1 MKKMKKLKK
10 PIFLTFICGLICF
23 ISCASK
29 IVSEPS
35 SKLSLGTHF
44 KDLFYLGA
52 AINENTILGLDPK
65 STTIVNSEYNTISP
79 ENSLKWMFIQPSPN
93 KFNFKAADKYVEM
106 GLKNNMYIV
115 GHALVWHNQ
124 LADFMQ
130 NLENSA
136 ETRAHVE
143 NHINTLVSRYKGK
156 IDAWDVVNEAFEE
169 DGSLRASVFYKNM
182 GKNYI
187 EEVFRKTEKVDPD
200 VDLIYNDYN
209 LYKPKKRAAVLEMVK
224 KFKANG
230 TQINGVGVQAHWDLK
245 SPSIEEIEQ
254 IILDVH
260 AAGVYVSFTE
270 LDISVLPNPWEM
282 VGAEVTQNFSQFEG
296 DPKMNP
302 YPNGLP
308 DNIQEKLAK
317 RYQEIFNVFVKHSDK
332 INRVTF
338 WGVMDKHSWLN
349 DWPIKGRTN
358 YPLLF
363 DRNYNPKPAY
373 KSVLEV
379 NTDQQN

>member
-1 MKKMKKLKK
+1 MKNLNK
-10 PIFLTFICGLICF
+10 PIFIIFICGLICL
-23 ISCASK
+23 IGCANK
-29 IVSEPS
+29 LVAEPS
-35 SKLSLGTHF
+35 NKLSLGAHF

-65 STTIVNSEYNTISP
+65 SATIVNSEFNTITP
-79 ENSLKWMFIQPSPN
+79 ENSLKWMFIQPKPN

-115 GHALVWHNQ
+115 GHALVWHAQ

-130 NLENSA
+130 NIDNSA
-136 ETRAHVE
+136 EARKHVD
-143 NHINTLVSRYKGK
+143 NHINRLVSRYKGK

-182 GKNYI
+182 GENYI
-187 EEVFRKTEKVDPD
+187 EEVFRITEKADPD
-200 VDLIYNDYN
+200 ADLIYNDYN
-209 LYKPKKRAAVLEMVK
+209 LYKPEKRAAVLKMVK
-224 KFKANG
+224 NFKSNG
-230 TQINGVGVQAHWDLK
+230 TKINGVGVQAHWDLK
-245 SPSIEEIEQ
+245 SPSLEEIEQ
-254 IILDVH
+254 IILDIH
-260 AAGVYVSFTE
+260 AEGVSVSFTE

-282 VGAEVTQNFSQFEG
+282 VGAEVTQNFSKFEG

-308 DNIQEKLAK
+308 DAVQEKLAK
-317 RYQEIFNVFVKHSDK
+317 RYQDIFNLFVKHSDK

-363 DRNYNPKPAY
+363 DRDYQPKVAY
-373 KSVLEV
+373 ERLLGV
-379 NTDQQN
+379 NTKP

>member
-1 MKKMKKLKK
+1 MKNLNK
-10 PIFLTFICGLICF
+10 PIFIIFICGLICL
-23 ISCASK
+23 IGCANK
-29 IVSEPS
+29 LVSEPS
-35 SKLSLGTHF
+35 NKLSLGAHF

-65 STTIVNSEYNTISP
+65 SATIVNREFNTITP
-79 ENSLKWMFIQPSPN
+79 ENSLKWMFIQPKPN
-93 KFNFKAADKYVEM
+93 KFNFKAADMYVEM

-115 GHALVWHNQ
+115 GHALVWHAQ

-130 NLENSA
+130 NIDNSA
-136 ETRAHVE
+136 EARKHVD
-143 NHINTLVSRYKGK
+143 NHINRLVSRYKGK

-182 GKNYI
+182 GENYI
-187 EEVFRKTEKVDPD
+187 EEVFRITEKADPD
-200 VDLIYNDYN
+200 ADLIYNDYN
-209 LYKPKKRAAVLEMVK
+209 LYKPEKRAAVLKMVK
-224 KFKANG
+224 NFKSNG
-230 TQINGVGVQAHWDLK
+230 TKINGVGVQAHWDLK
-245 SPSIEEIEQ
+245 SPSLEEIEQ
-254 IILDVH
+254 IILDIH
-260 AAGVYVSFTE
+260 AEGVSVSFTE

-282 VGAEVTQNFSQFEG
+282 VGAEVTQNFSKFEG

-308 DNIQEKLAK
+308 DAVQEKLAK
-317 RYQEIFNVFVKHSDK
+317 RYQDIFNLFVKHSDK

-363 DRNYNPKPAY
+363 DRDYQPKVAY
-373 KSVLEV
+373 ERLLGV
-379 NTDQQN
+379 NTKP

>member
-1 MKKMKKLKK
+1 MKNLNK
-10 PIFLTFICGLICF
+10 PIFIIFICGLICF
-23 ISCASK
+23 IGCANK
-29 IVSEPS
+29 LVSESS
-35 SKLSLGTHF
+35 SKLSLGAHF
-44 KDLFYLGA
+44 KDLFYMGA

-65 STTIVNSEYNTISP
+65 SATIVNSEFNTITP
-79 ENSLKWMFIQPSPN
+79 ENSLKWMFIQPKPN

-115 GHALVWHNQ
+115 GHALVWHAQ

-130 NLENSA
+130 NIDNSA
-136 ETRAHVE
+136 EARKHVD
-143 NHINTLVSRYKGK
+143 NHINRLVSRYKGK

-182 GKNYI
+182 GENYI
-187 EEVFRKTEKVDPD
+187 EEVFRITEKSDPD
-200 VDLIYNDYN
+200 ADLIYNDYN
-209 LYKPKKRAAVLEMVK
+209 LYKPEKRAAILKMVK
-224 KFKANG
+224 NFKSNG
-230 TQINGVGVQAHWDLK
+230 TKINGVGVQAHWDLK
-245 SPSIEEIEQ
+245 SPSLEEIEQ
-254 IILDVH
+254 IILDIH
-260 AAGVYVSFTE
+260 AEGVSVSFTE

-282 VGAEVTQNFSQFEG
+282 VGAEVTQNFSKFEG

-308 DNIQEKLAK
+308 DAVQEKLAK
-317 RYQEIFNVFVKHSDK
+317 RYQDIFNLFVKHSDK

-363 DRNYNPKPAY
+363 DRDYQPKVAY
-373 KSVLEV
+373 ERLLGV
-379 NTDQQN
+379 NTKP

>member
-1 MKKMKKLKK
+1 MKNLNK
-10 PIFLTFICGLICF
+10 PIFITFICGLICL
-23 ISCASK
+23 IGCANK
-29 IVSEPS
+29 LVSESS
-35 SKLSLGTHF
+35 SKLSLGAHF
-44 KDLFYLGA
+44 KDLFYMGA

-65 STTIVNSEYNTISP
+65 SATIVNSEFNTITP
-79 ENSLKWMFIQPSPN
+79 ENSLKWMFIQPKPN

-115 GHALVWHNQ
+115 GHALVWHAQ

-130 NLENSA
+130 NIDNSA
-136 ETRAHVE
+136 EARKHVD
-143 NHINTLVSRYKGK
+143 NHINRLVSRYKGK

-182 GKNYI
+182 GENYI
-187 EEVFRKTEKVDPD
+187 EEVFRITEKADPD
-200 VDLIYNDYN
+200 ADLIYNDYN
-209 LYKPKKRAAVLEMVK
+209 LYKPEKRAAVLKMVK
-224 KFKANG
+224 NFKSNG
-230 TQINGVGVQAHWDLK
+230 TKISGVGVQAHWDLK
-245 SPSIEEIEQ
+245 SPSLEEIEQ
-254 IILDVH
+254 IILDIH
-260 AAGVYVSFTE
+260 AEGVSVSFTE

-282 VGAEVTQNFSQFEG
+282 VGAEVTQNFSKFEG

-308 DNIQEKLAK
+308 DAVQEKLAK
-317 RYQEIFNVFVKHSDK
+317 RYQDIFNLFVKHSDK

-363 DRNYNPKPAY
+363 DRDYQPKEAY
-373 KSVLEV
+373 ERLLVV
-379 NTDQQN
+379 NTKP

>member
-1 MKKMKKLKK
+1 MMKKLKK
-10 PIFLTFICGLICF
+10 PIFLILTCGLVCF
-23 ISCASK
+23 ISFANK
-29 IVSEPS
+29 FVSESS
-35 SKLSLGTHF
+35 SKLSLGAHF
-44 KDLFYLGA
+44 KDLFYMGA

-65 STTIVNSEYNTISP
+65 SATIVNREFNTITP
-79 ENSLKWMFIQPSPN
+79 ENSLKWMFIQPKPN
-93 KFNFKAADKYVEM
+93 QFNFKAADKYVEM

-115 GHALVWHNQ
+115 GHALVWHAQ

-130 NLENSA
+130 NLDNSA
-136 ETRAHVE
+136 ETRAHVD

-182 GKNYI
+182 GENYI

-230 TQINGVGVQAHWDLK
+230 TKINGVGVQAHWDLK
-245 SPSIEEIEQ
+245 SPSLEEIEQ

-282 VGAEVTQNFSQFEG
+282 VGAEVTQNFSKFEG

-302 YPNGLP
+302 YSNGLP
-308 DNIQEKLAK
+308 DDVQEKLAK
-317 RYQEIFNVFVKHSDK
+317 RYHDIFNLFVKHSDK

-363 DRNYNPKPAY
+363 DRDYQPKVAY
-373 KSVLEV
+373 ARLLGV
-379 NTDQQN
+379 NTKP

>member
-1 MKKMKKLKK
+1 MKNLNK
-10 PIFLTFICGLICF
+10 PIFITFICGLICL
-23 ISCASK
+23 IGCANK
-29 IVSEPS
+29 LVSEPS
-35 SKLSLGTHF
+35 NKLSLGAHF

-65 STTIVNSEYNTISP
+65 SATIVNREFNTITP

-93 KFNFKAADKYVEM
+93 QFNFKAADKYVEM

-115 GHALVWHNQ
+115 GHALVWHAQ

-130 NLENSA
+130 NIDNSA
-136 ETRAHVE
+136 EARKHVD
-143 NHINTLVSRYKGK
+143 NHINRLVSRYKGK

-182 GKNYI
+182 GENYI
-187 EEVFRKTEKVDPD
+187 EEVFRITEKADPD
-200 VDLIYNDYN
+200 ADLIYNDYN
-209 LYKPKKRAAVLEMVK
+209 LYKPEKRAAVLKMVK
-224 KFKANG
+224 NFKSNG
-230 TQINGVGVQAHWDLK
+230 TKINGVGVQAHWDLK
-245 SPSIEEIEQ
+245 SPSLEEIEQ
-254 IILDVH
+254 IILDIH
-260 AAGVYVSFTE
+260 AEGVSVSFTE

-302 YPNGLP
+302 YPNVLP
-308 DNIQEKLAK
+308 DAIQEKLSK
-317 RYQEIFNVFVKHSDK
+317 RYQDIFNLFVKHSDK

-363 DRNYNPKPAY
+363 DRDYQPKEAY
-373 KSVLEV
+373 ARILSV
-379 NTDQQN
+379 NTKP

>member
-1 MKKMKKLKK
+1 MKNLNK
-10 PIFLTFICGLICF
+10 PIFIIFICGLICF
-23 ISCASK
+23 IGCANK
-29 IVSEPS
+29 LVSEPS
-35 SKLSLGTHF
+35 NKLSLGAHF

-65 STTIVNSEYNTISP
+65 SATIVNSEFNTITP
-79 ENSLKWMFIQPSPN
+79 ENSLKWMFIQPKPN

-115 GHALVWHNQ
+115 GHALVWHAQ

-130 NLENSA
+130 NIDNSA
-136 ETRAHVE
+136 EARKHVD
-143 NHINTLVSRYKGK
+143 NHINRLVSRYKGK

-182 GKNYI
+182 GENYI
-187 EEVFRKTEKVDPD
+187 EEVFRITEKADPD
-200 VDLIYNDYN
+200 ADLIYNDYN
-209 LYKPKKRAAVLEMVK
+209 LYKPEKRAAILKMVK
-224 KFKANG
+224 NFKSNG
-230 TQINGVGVQAHWDLK
+230 TKINGVGVQAHWDLK
-245 SPSIEEIEQ
+245 SPSLEEIEQ
-254 IILDVH
+254 IILDIH
-260 AAGVYVSFTE
+260 AEGVSVSFTE

-282 VGAEVTQNFSQFEG
+282 VGAEVTQNFSKFEG

-308 DNIQEKLAK
+308 DAVQEKLAK
-317 RYQEIFNVFVKHSDK
+317 RYQDIFNLFVKHSDK

-338 WGVMDKHSWLN
+338 WGVMDRHSWLN

-363 DRNYNPKPAY
+363 DRDYQPKVAY
-373 KSVLEV
+373 ERLLGV
-379 NTDQQN
+379 NTKP

>member
-1 MKKMKKLKK
+1 MKTMKNLNK
-10 PIFLTFICGLICF
+10 PIFIIFICGLICL
-23 ISCASK
+23 IGCANK
-29 IVSEPS
+29 LVSEPS
-35 SKLSLGTHF
+35 NKLSLGAHF

-65 STTIVNSEYNTISP
+65 SATIVNSEFNTITP
-79 ENSLKWMFIQPSPN
+79 ENSLKWMFIQPKPD

-115 GHALVWHNQ
+115 GHALVWHAQ

-130 NLENSA
+130 NIENSA
-136 ETRAHVE
+136 ETRKHVD

-156 IDAWDVVNEAFEE
+156 INAWDVVNEAFEE

-182 GKNYI
+182 GENYI
-187 EEVFRKTEKVDPD
+187 EEVFRITEKADPD
-200 VDLIYNDYN
+200 ADLIYNDYN
-209 LYKPKKRAAVLEMVK
+209 LYKPEKRAAVLKMVK
-224 KFKANG
+224 NFKSNG
-230 TQINGVGVQAHWDLK
+230 TKINGVGVQAHWDLK
-245 SPSIEEIEQ
+245 SPSLEEIEQ
-254 IILDVH
+254 IILDIH
-260 AAGVYVSFTE
+260 AEGVSVSFTE

-282 VGAEVTQNFSQFEG
+282 VGAEVTQNFSKFEG

-308 DNIQEKLAK
+308 DAVQKKLAK
-317 RYQEIFNVFVKHSDK
+317 RYQDIFNLFVKHSDK

-363 DRNYNPKPAY
+363 DRDYQPKVAY
-373 KSVLEV
+373 ERLLGV
-379 NTDQQN
+379 NTKP

>member
-1 MKKMKKLKK
+1 MKNLNK
-10 PIFLTFICGLICF
+10 PIFIIFICGLICL
-23 ISCASK
+23 IGCANK
-29 IVSEPS
+29 LVSEPS
-35 SKLSLGTHF
+35 NKLSLGAHF

-65 STTIVNSEYNTISP
+65 SATIVNSEFNTITP
-79 ENSLKWMFIQPSPN
+79 ENSLKWMFIQPKPN

-115 GHALVWHNQ
+115 GHALVWHAQ

-130 NLENSA
+130 NIDKSA
-136 ETRAHVE
+136 EARKHVD
-143 NHINTLVSRYKGK
+143 NHINRLVSRYKGK

-182 GKNYI
+182 GENYI
-187 EEVFRKTEKVDPD
+187 EEVFRITEKADPD
-200 VDLIYNDYN
+200 ADLIYNDYN
-209 LYKPKKRAAVLEMVK
+209 LYKPEKRAAVLKMVK
-224 KFKANG
+224 NFKSNG
-230 TQINGVGVQAHWDLK
+230 TKINGVGVQAHWDLK
-245 SPSIEEIEQ
+245 SPSLEEIEQ
-254 IILDVH
+254 IILDIH
-260 AAGVYVSFTE
+260 AEGVSVSFTE

-282 VGAEVTQNFSQFEG
+282 VGAEVTQNFSKFEG

-308 DNIQEKLAK
+308 DAVQEKLAK
-317 RYQEIFNVFVKHSDK
+317 RYQDIFNLFVKHSDK

-363 DRNYNPKPAY
+363 DRDYQPKVAY
-373 KSVLEV
+373 KRLLGV
-379 NTDQQN
+379 NTKP

>member
-1 MKKMKKLKK
+1 MKTMKNLNK
-10 PIFLTFICGLICF
+10 PIFITFICGLICL
-23 ISCASK
+23 IGCANK
-29 IVSEPS
+29 LVSESS
-35 SKLSLGTHF
+35 SKLSLGAHF
-44 KDLFYLGA
+44 KDLFYMGA

-65 STTIVNSEYNTISP
+65 SATIVNSEFNTITP
-79 ENSLKWMFIQPSPN
+79 ENSLKWMFIQPKPN

-115 GHALVWHNQ
+115 GHALVWHAQ

-130 NLENSA
+130 NIDNSVEA
-136 ETRAHVE
+136 RKHVD
-143 NHINTLVSRYKGK
+143 NHINRLVSRYKGK

-182 GKNYI
+182 GENYI
-187 EEVFRKTEKVDPD
+187 EEVFRITEKADPD
-200 VDLIYNDYN
+200 ADLIYNDYN
-209 LYKPKKRAAVLEMVK
+209 LYKPEKRAAVLKMVK
-224 KFKANG
+224 NFKSNG
-230 TQINGVGVQAHWDLK
+230 TKISGVGVQAHWDLK
-245 SPSIEEIEQ
+245 SPSLEEIEQ
-254 IILDVH
+254 IILDIH
-260 AAGVYVSFTE
+260 AEGVSVSFTE

-282 VGAEVTQNFSQFEG
+282 VGAEVTQNFSKFEG

-308 DNIQEKLAK
+308 DAVQEKLAK
-317 RYQEIFNVFVKHSDK
+317 RYQDIFNLFVKHSDK

-363 DRNYNPKPAY
+363 DRDYQPKEAY
-373 KSVLEV
+373 ERLLVV
-379 NTDQQN
+379 NTKP

>member
-1 MKKMKKLKK
+1 MKNLNK
-10 PIFLTFICGLICF
+10 PIFITFICCLICL
-23 ISCASK
+23 IGCANKLVSK
-29 IVSEPS
+29 PS
-35 SKLSLGTHF
+35 NKLSLGAHF

-65 STTIVNSEYNTISP
+65 SATIVNSEFNTITP
-79 ENSLKWMFIQPSPN
+79 ENSLKWMFIQPKPN

-115 GHALVWHNQ
+115 GHALVWHAQ

-130 NLENSA
+130 NIDNSA
-136 ETRAHVE
+136 EARKHVD
-143 NHINTLVSRYKGK
+143 NHINRLVSRYKGK

-182 GKNYI
+182 GENYI
-187 EEVFRKTEKVDPD
+187 EEVFRITEKADPD
-200 VDLIYNDYN
+200 ADLIYNDYN
-209 LYKPKKRAAVLEMVK
+209 LYKPEKRAAVLKMVK
-224 KFKANG
+224 NFKSNG
-230 TQINGVGVQAHWDLK
+230 TKISGVGVQAHWDLK
-245 SPSIEEIEQ
+245 SPSLEEIEQ
-254 IILDVH
+254 IILDIH
-260 AAGVYVSFTE
+260 AEGVSVSFTE

-282 VGAEVTQNFSQFEG
+282 VGAEVTQNFSKFEG

-308 DNIQEKLAK
+308 DAVQEKLAK
-317 RYQEIFNVFVKHSDK
+317 RYQDIFNLFVKHSDK

-363 DRNYNPKPAY
+363 DRDYQPKVAY
-373 KSVLEV
+373 ERLLGV
-379 NTDQQN
+379 NTKP

>member
-29 IVSEPS
+29 IVSESS

-65 STTIVNSEYNTISP
+65 STTIVNSEYNTITP

-230 TQINGVGVQAHWDLK
+230 TKINGVGVQAHWDLK

>member
-1 MKKMKKLKK
+1 MKNLNK
-10 PIFLTFICGLICF
+10 PIFITFICGLICL
-23 ISCASK
+23 IGCANK
-29 IVSEPS
+29 LVSEPS
-35 SKLSLGTHF
+35 NKLSLGAHF

-65 STTIVNSEYNTISP
+65 SATIVNSEFNTITP
-79 ENSLKWMFIQPSPN
+79 ENSLKWMFIQPNPN

-115 GHALVWHNQ
+115 GHALVWHAQ

-130 NLENSA
+130 NIDNSA
-136 ETRAHVE
+136 EARKHVD
-143 NHINTLVSRYKGK
+143 NHINRLVSRYKGK

-182 GKNYI
+182 GENYI
-187 EEVFRKTEKVDPD
+187 EEVFRITEKADPD
-200 VDLIYNDYN
+200 ADLIYNDYN
-209 LYKPKKRAAVLEMVK
+209 LYKPEKRAAVLKMVK
-224 KFKANG
+224 NFKSNG
-230 TQINGVGVQAHWDLK
+230 TKINGVGVQAHWDLK
-245 SPSIEEIEQ
+245 SPSLEEIEQ
-254 IILDVH
+254 IILDIH
-260 AAGVYVSFTE
+260 AEGVSVSFTE

-282 VGAEVTQNFSQFEG
+282 VGAEVTQNFSKFEG

-308 DNIQEKLAK
+308 DAVQEKLAK
-317 RYQEIFNVFVKHSDK
+317 RYQDIFNLFVKHSDK

-363 DRNYNPKPAY
+363 DRDYQPKVAY
-373 KSVLEV
+373 ERLLSV
-379 NTDQQN
+379 NTKP

>member
-1 MKKMKKLKK
+1 MKNLNK
-10 PIFLTFICGLICF
+10 PIFIIFICGLICL
-23 ISCASK
+23 IGCAN
-29 IVSEPS
+29 ILVSEPS
-35 SKLSLGTHF
+35 NKLSLGAHF

-65 STTIVNSEYNTISP
+65 SATIVNSEFNTITP
-79 ENSLKWMFIQPSPN
+79 ENSLKWMFIQPKPD

-115 GHALVWHNQ
+115 GHALVWHAQ

-130 NLENSA
+130 NIDNSA
-136 ETRAHVE
+136 ETRKHVD
-143 NHINTLVSRYKGK
+143 NHINRLVSRYKGK
-156 IDAWDVVNEAFEE
+156 INAWDVVNEAFEE
-169 DGSLRASVFYKNM
+169 DGSLRTSVFYKNM
-182 GKNYI
+182 GEDYI
-187 EEVFRKTEKVDPD
+187 EEVFRITEKADPD
-200 VDLIYNDYN
+200 ADLIYNDYN
-209 LYKPKKRAAVLEMVK
+209 LYKPEKRAAVLKMVK
-224 KFKANG
+224 NFKSNG
-230 TQINGVGVQAHWDLK
+230 TKINGVGVQAHWDLK
-245 SPSIEEIEQ
+245 SPSLEEIEQ
-254 IILDVH
+254 IILDIH
-260 AAGVYVSFTE
+260 AEGVSVSFTE

-282 VGAEVTQNFSQFEG
+282 VGAEVTQNFSKFEG

-308 DNIQEKLAK
+308 DAVQEKLAK
-317 RYQEIFNVFVKHSDK
+317 RYQDIFNLFVKHSDK

-363 DRNYNPKPAY
+363 DRDYQPKLAY
-373 KSVLEV
+373 ESLLGV
-379 NTDQQN
+379 NTKP

>member
-1 MKKMKKLKK
+1 MKNLNK
-10 PIFLTFICGLICF
+10 PIFITFICGLICL
-23 ISCASK
+23 IGCANK
-29 IVSEPS
+29 LVSEPS
-35 SKLSLGTHF
+35 NKLSLGAHF

-65 STTIVNSEYNTISP
+65 SATIVNSEFNTITP
-79 ENSLKWMFIQPSPN
+79 ENSLKWMFIQPKPN

-115 GHALVWHNQ
+115 GHALVWHAQ

-130 NLENSA
+130 NIDNSA
-136 ETRAHVE
+136 EARKHVD
-143 NHINTLVSRYKGK
+143 NHINRLVSRYKGK

-169 DGSLRASVFYKNM
+169 DGTLRASVFYKNM
-182 GKNYI
+182 GENYI
-187 EEVFRKTEKVDPD
+187 EEVFRITEKADPD
-200 VDLIYNDYN
+200 ADLIYNDYN
-209 LYKPKKRAAVLEMVK
+209 LYKPEKRAAVLKMVK
-224 KFKANG
+224 NFKSNG
-230 TQINGVGVQAHWDLK
+230 TKINGVGVQAHWDLK
-245 SPSIEEIEQ
+245 SPSLEEIEQ
-254 IILDVH
+254 IILDIH
-260 AAGVYVSFTE
+260 AEGVSVSFTE

-282 VGAEVTQNFSQFEG
+282 VGAEVTQNFSKFEG

-308 DNIQEKLAK
+308 EAVQEKLAK
-317 RYQEIFNVFVKHSDK
+317 RYQDIFNLFVKHSDK

-363 DRNYNPKPAY
+363 DRDYQPKVAY
-373 KSVLEV
+373 ERLLGV
-379 NTDQQN
+379 NTKP

>member
-1 MKKMKKLKK
+1 MKTMKNLNK
-10 PIFLTFICGLICF
+10 PIFIIFICGLICL
-23 ISCASK
+23 IGCANK
-29 IVSEPS
+29 LVSEPS
-35 SKLSLGTHF
+35 NKLSLGAHF
-44 KDLFYLGA
+44 EDLFYLGA

-65 STTIVNSEYNTISP
+65 SATIVNSEFNTITP
-79 ENSLKWMFIQPSPN
+79 ENSLKWMFIQPKPN
-93 KFNFKAADKYVEM
+93 KFNFEAADKYVEM

-115 GHALVWHNQ
+115 GHALVWHAQ

-130 NLENSA
+130 NIDNSA
-136 ETRAHVE
+136 EAIKHVD
-143 NHINTLVSRYKGK
+143 NHINRLVSRYKGK

-169 DGSLRASVFYKNM
+169 DGSLRLSVFYKNM

-187 EEVFRKTEKVDPD
+187 EEVFRITEKADPD
-200 VDLIYNDYN
+200 ADLIYNDYN
-209 LYKPKKRAAVLEMVK
+209 LYKPEKRAAVLKMVK
-224 KFKANG
+224 NFKSNG
-230 TQINGVGVQAHWDLK
+230 TKINGVGVQAHWDLK
-245 SPSIEEIEQ
+245 SPSLEEIEQ
-254 IILDVH
+254 IILDIH
-260 AAGVYVSFTE
+260 AEGVSVSFTE

-282 VGAEVTQNFSQFEG
+282 VGAEVTQNFSKFEG

-308 DNIQEKLAK
+308 DAVQEKLAK
-317 RYQEIFNVFVKHSDK
+317 RYQDIFNLFVKHSDK

-363 DRNYNPKPAY
+363 DRDYQPKVAY
-373 KSVLEV
+373 ERLLGV
-379 NTDQQN
+379 NTKP